1 MSTVPLPTGFPLPAV
16 HRDLAPYIRSPSH
29 THQTRQLLSAH
40 LASLTS
46 QPRIT
51 SASGSTDEFTRFLDL
66 ELGRGDGVR
75 RQYLTALR
83 AHAQAQRDHAAAVTV
98 LQAATADDSDDED
111 GGDSGEGQDE
121 QAWKESY
128 LRTLRIRRAHNR
140 LLILREGVAA
150 LSSTVPERDLK
161 SAYTS
166 PAPEAPPSLTT
177 THQEVTTN
185 SADSDALRLE
195 LEKRIVSVAS
205 SIGGS
210 PLPKR
215 QGTKM
220 QALQAVLEELSSW
233 LEKKLSIPEPA
244 EAGDQN
250 ISGEQNIS
258 ARILLAYRE
267 YLAARKELLMVVGD
281 TDASPPPLEEE
292 EDMRP
297 LGRLDTTPP
306 EAMPVVLRL
315 LAAAEHLVP
324 LVRSQKALLSA
335 GNQFSGAVAKGRG
348 RVADLLQD
356 GGGLAME
363 DPVSKA
369 REKGEESVRT
379 MAVAEKQAQGFTE
392 EARKKLEEARK
403 TAEEVD
409 TLCGKKE
416 RRSAIPTR
424 GGKKEEEEP
433 KGLWGGLGGNV
444 GVIGDGI

>member
-1 MSTVPLPTGFPLPAV
+1 MSAVPLPTGFPLPAV
-16 HRDLAPYIRSPSH
+16 HRDLSPYIRPPSH
-29 THQTRQLLSAH
+29 IHQTRQLLSAH

-83 AHAQAQRDHAAAVTV
+83 AHAQAQREHAAAISA
-98 LQAATADDSDDED
+98 LQAATASDSDDED
-111 GGDSGEGQDE
+111 GGDGREGLDE

-205 SIGGS
+205 SIGGP

-233 LEKKLSIPEPA
+233 LEKKLSIPDPGEV
-244 EAGDQN
+244 GDQN

-281 TDASPPPLEEE
+281 TDATPSPLEEE

-315 LAAAEHLVP
+315 LAAAEHLMP

-363 DPVSKA
+363 DPVNKA

-379 MAVAEKQAQGFTE
+379 MAVAEKQARGFTQ
-392 EARKKLEEARK
+392 EARRKLEEARK

-424 GGKKEEEEP
+424 GGKKEEEES